1 MILFFFLLLLFF
13 IRFRAHTHTVEEAA
27 LALDGTIPV
36 ELCMQQ
42 QRMHFKLN
50 LFFMFRQ
57 LVHIGADLFHQS
69 NFKHIH

>member
-1 MILFFFLLLLFF
+1 MILFFLFVTSF
-13 IRFRAHTHTVEEAA
+13 FFRFHAHTHTHTVEEAA

-57 LVHIGADLFHQS
+57 LVLVQHRG
-69 NFKHIH
+69 

>member
-1 MILFFFLLLLFF
+1 MILFFLFVTSFLFVSMH
-13 IRFRAHTHTVEEAA
+13 IHTVEEAA

-57 LVHIGADLFHQS
+57 LVLVQHRG
-69 NFKHIH
+69 